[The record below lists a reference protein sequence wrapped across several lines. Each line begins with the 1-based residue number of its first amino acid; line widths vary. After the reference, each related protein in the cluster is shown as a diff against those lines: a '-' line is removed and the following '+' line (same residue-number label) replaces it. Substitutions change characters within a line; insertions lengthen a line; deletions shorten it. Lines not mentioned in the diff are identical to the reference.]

1 MNIESS
7 VHENRNRAEIFR
19 HVLHDKDLIIAE
31 YTNRDKIPP
40 NERKRNLQ
48 LVQCSEVWKLKVKS
62 DLKGFPC
69 GSVIRKSPA
78 NAGDSGSIPDPG
90 RSHTPQSN

>member
-7 VHENRNRAEIFR
+7 VHRNRAEICR
-19 HVLHDKDLIIAE
+19 HVLNDKDLIIAE

-48 LVQCSEVWKLKVKS
+48 LVQWSEVWKLKVKS

-69 GSVIRKSPA
+69 GSPA